1 MASCDTD
8 GHVKFWDIRQPTQLD
23 SIDFGPHSANKLSFD
38 PSGQVLAVAGN
49 DGTIRV
55 YHSKER
61 NKSRNIVAHEDAAQS
76 VLFDRSGDY
85 LVTASSGILCL
96 NTKLCVRY

>member
-1 MASCDTD
+1 M
-8 GHVKFWDIRQPTQLD
+8 
-23 SIDFGPHSANKLSFD
+23 
-38 PSGQVLAVAGN
+38 LAVAGN

-55 YHSKER
+55 YHSKEK

-85 LVTASSGILCL
+85 LVTASSGKNIAGGFFPPFEWLQFS
-96 NTKLCVRY
+96 